1 MVNFKHSIWLIS
13 MSTIVEKVQNE
24 IKSQFEGDSS
34 GHDWSHIMRV
44 YNMARH
50 IQKSEGGDLE
60 VVELAALLHDISD
73 HKFNGGKLDEGG
85 KVARALLLDLGYDK
99 GKAEQVKYIVDNVS
113 YKGANTPSEMNT
125 LEGKI
130 VQDADRI
137 DAIGAI
143 GVGRTFAYGGY
154 KNQAMYIP
162 ELEAKMHDSFEE
174 YANEKTCT
182 INHFHEKLLL
192 LSSRLN
198 TTTAKEIGKIR
209 HQFMEDFLK
218 QFYTEWNFNPENE

>member
-1 MVNFKHSIWLIS
+1 
-13 MSTIVEKVQNE
+13 MSTIVEQIQNK

-44 YNMARH
+44 FNMARH
-50 IQKSEGGDLE
+50 IQKTEGGDLE

-85 KVARALLLDLGYDK
+85 KVAHALLLDLGYDLE
-99 GKAEQVKYIVDNVS
+99 KANQVRYIVDNVS
-113 YKGANTPSEMNT
+113 YKGANTPSEMT
-125 LEGKI
+125 TIEGRI

-162 ELEAKMHDSFEE
+162 ELETKLHNSFEE

-192 LSSRLN
+192 LSDRLN
-198 TTTAKEIGKIR
+198 TFTAKKIGKER
-209 HQFMEDFLK
+209 HQFMEEFLK
-218 QFYTEWNFNPENE
+218 QFYAEWNFNTDNE